1 MTRSNADTAT
11 AKAVTAGLR
20 RISRRISRRAIAA
33 CCIGVV
39 GACATTHPEN
49 PALDT
54 FPPSVSGST
63 EVVYYDIHGR
73 TDRELVADMRRL
85 GPKTAAGGIF
95 FGETQSPMRWQYRI
109 RPDAMQCTLYAVTV
123 RVSSQITLPRW
134 TPPADTVPGLYA
146 RWQAFLAALQ
156 VHEIG
161 HKDLSG
167 RAAAEIIHELNALNT
182 SCSTLTN
189 DVQRITERIVAQLRD
204 DQVRYDAETH
214 HGATQGAVFVVR
226 RAPP

>member
-1 MTRSNADTAT
+1 MRLRRVSHRAT
-11 AKAVTAGLR
+11 AAW
-20 RISRRISRRAIAA
+20 
-33 CCIGVV
+33 CFGVV
-39 GACATTHPEN
+39 SACATSHPEN

-54 FPPSVSGST
+54 FPASVTGST
-63 EVVYYDIHGR
+63 EVIYYDIHGR

-95 FGETQSPMRWQYRI
+95 FGETESPMRWQYRT
-109 RPDAMQCTLYAVTV
+109 RPDAGQCTLYAVTV

-134 TPPADTVPGLYA
+134 MPPVDTVPGLYY
-146 RWQAFLAALQ
+146 RWQTFLAALQ

-167 RAAAEIIHELNALNT
+167 HAAAEIIRQLNALNT
-182 SCSTLTN
+182 SCSTLSH
-189 DVQRITERIVAQLRD
+189 DVQRITDGIVAQLRD
-204 DQVRYDAETH
+204 DQVRYDAETR

>member
-1 MTRSNADTAT
+1 MKYRDECAEAMTER
-11 AKAVTAGLR
+11 LR
-20 RISRRISRRAIAA
+20 RAA
-33 CCIGVV
+33 RSALAAWWIGVL

-49 PALDT
+49 PALDA
-54 FPPSVSGST
+54 FPSGVSGST
-63 EVVYYDIHGR
+63 DVIYYDIHGR

-95 FGETQSPMRWQYRI
+95 FGETQSPMRWQYRT

-146 RWQAFLAALQ
+146 QWQTFLAALQ

-161 HKDLSG
+161 HKDISG
-167 RAAAEIIHELNALNT
+167 RAAAEIIRRLNALNT
-182 SCSTLTN
+182 SCSTLTD

-204 DQVRYDAETH
+204 DQVRYDAETW

-226 RAPP
+226 RAAPLR